1 MCPLCL
7 CIPALIPNGPGD
19 LNLARSGIFLR
30 APQGPV
36 ASVGP
41 LTATLALAL
50 VSLAHL
56 SHIEANGVLG
66 SMGLLK
72 LVLYLLYVLGGQP
85 LG

>member
-1 MCPLCL
+1 M
-7 CIPALIPNGPGD
+7 
-19 LNLARSGIFLR
+19 
-30 APQGPV
+30 
-36 ASVGP
+36 GP

-72 LVLYLLYVLGGQP
+72 LVLNLLYVLGGQP